1 MQRRFIIQFLFQ
13 IGFLSLLLFISLS
26 TLVIALGYYV
36 ADSESYHDLHTAD
49 RVFFES
55 VIKQQGN
62 DWQLNQE
69 FKEAIKQQEGWLT
82 LFDEN
87 GQLLYQY
94 NVPPNEQVHYKLMLQ
109 NMPVVNTTFKTI
121 EPFNKEPFIVA
132 YSTRNEAA
140 VKLQKISKMIDWSLN
155 TLPAVQTDAIMYY
168 LNADG
173 TMLDALNPL
182 SNELTINSVAKL
194 QNEEQFETAAMT
206 DEATGKTLIIAY
218 EQVVWDDLAF
228 FSDFKKPFFIGLAI
242 VFLLLIMS
250 TLFYAKKFGSPLLIM
265 MKWVRQLGKKQYDT
279 PINKKGQKLLF
290 NKKGRIKRKY
300 KLYKELFETL
310 EDVAFTLKRNE
321 EQQQLIEKT
330 REEWI
335 SSLSHD
341 LKTPLSS
348 ITGYVKMLQSDYEWT
363 KEEQQQFYAVMDE
376 KSDYM
381 MALIEDLTLTYRL
394 KNGQLPIY
402 KDKLD
407 VNEVIRRTIIQ
418 LMNNQDF
425 KEYTFDFDTNE
436 EIILVELDVKWL
448 QRILDNLLINA
459 IKHNPT
465 GTAISI
471 VATRESTEVIISI
484 CDDGVGMDEKTVEH
498 LFNRYYR
505 GTNTTESLE
514 GTGLGMAI
522 TQQLILLQGGRIN
535 VHSEI
540 GKGTCIDL
548 AFPTT
553 VI

>member
-13 IGFLSLLLFISLS
+13 VGFLSLLLFISLS

-55 VIKQQGN
+55 AIKQQGD

-69 FKEAIKQQEGWLT
+69 FKEAIKQQEGWLV
-82 LFDEN
+82 LFDKN

-121 EPFNKEPFIVA
+121 EPFDKEPFIVA

-140 VKLQKISKMIDWSLN
+140 VKLQEISETIDWSLN

-168 LNADG
+168 LNANGDL
-173 TMLDALNPL
+173 LDELNPL
-182 SNELTINSVAKL
+182 SDGLTIDSVAKL

-218 EQVVWDDLAF
+218 EKVVWDDLAF

-265 MKWVRQLGKKQYDT
+265 MQWVRQLGKKQYDT
-279 PINKKGQKLLF
+279 PTNKKGQKLLF

-348 ITGYVKMLQSDYEWT
+348 IIGYVKMLQSNYEWT

-418 LMNNQDF
+418 LMNNQYF

-471 VATRESTEVIISI
+471 VATRKSNEVIISI
-484 CDDGVGMDEKTVEH
+484 CDNGVGMDEKTVEH

-522 TQQLILLQGGRIN
+522 TQQLILLQDGKIT
-535 VHSEI
+535 VDSEI
-540 GKGTCIDL
+540 GKGTRIDL
-548 AFPTT
+548 IFPTT

>member
-26 TLVIALGYYV
+26 TLVFALGYYV
-36 ADSESYHDLHTAD
+36 TDSESYHDLHTAD
-49 RVFFES
+49 SLFFES
-55 VIKQQGN
+55 AIKQQDD

-69 FKEAIKQQEGWLT
+69 FKEAIKQQEGWLV
-82 LFDEN
+82 LFDID

-109 NMPVVNTTFKTI
+109 SMPFVNTTFKTI

-132 YSTRNEAA
+132 YSTRNAAA
-140 VKLQKISKMIDWSLN
+140 VKLQEISETIDWSLN
-155 TLPAVQTDAIMYY
+155 TLPALQTDAIMYY
-168 LNADG
+168 LNVNGD
-173 TMLDALNPL
+173 MLDALNPL
-182 SNELTINSVAKL
+182 SDGLTIDSVAKL

-218 EQVVWDDLAF
+218 EKVVWDDLSF

-242 VFLLLIMS
+242 FFLLLIIS

-265 MKWVRQLGKKQYDT
+265 MQWVRQLGKKQYDT
-279 PINKKGQKLLF
+279 PMNKKGQKLLF

-348 ITGYVKMLQSDYEWT
+348 IIGYVKMLQSDYEWT
-363 KEEQQQFYAVMDE
+363 KEEQRQFYAVMDE
-376 KSDYM
+376 KSVYM
-381 MALIEDLTLTYRL
+381 MGLIEDLTLTYRL

-402 KDKLD
+402 KDKLG

-436 EIILVELDVKWL
+436 ETILVELDVKWL
-448 QRILDNLLINA
+448 HRILDNLLINA

-465 GTAISI
+465 GTTISI
-471 VATRESTEVIISI
+471 VVTRKLNEVILSI
-484 CDDGVGMDEKTVEH
+484 CDNGVGMDEKTVEL

-522 TQQLILLQGGRIN
+522 TKQLILLQDGKIT

-540 GKGTCIDL
+540 GKGTRIDL
-548 AFPTT
+548 VFPTT

>member
-13 IGFLSLLLFISLS
+13 VGFLSLLLFISLS

-55 VIKQQGN
+55 AIKQQGD

-69 FKEAIKQQEGWLT
+69 FKEAIKQQEGWLV
-82 LFDEN
+82 LFDKN

-121 EPFNKEPFIVA
+121 EPFDKEPFIVA

-140 VKLQKISKMIDWSLN
+140 VKLQEISETIDWSLN

-168 LNADG
+168 LNANGDL
-173 TMLDALNPL
+173 LDELNPL
-182 SNELTINSVAKL
+182 SDGLTIDSVAKL

-218 EQVVWDDLAF
+218 EKVVWDDLAF

-265 MKWVRQLGKKQYDT
+265 MQWVRQLGKKQYDT
-279 PINKKGQKLLF
+279 PTNKKGQKLLF

-348 ITGYVKMLQSDYEWT
+348 IIGYVKMLQSDYEWT

-418 LMNNQDF
+418 LMNNQYF

-471 VATRESTEVIISI
+471 VATRKSNEVIISI
-484 CDDGVGMDEKTVEH
+484 CDNGVGMDEKTVEH

-522 TQQLILLQGGRIN
+522 TQQLILLQDGKIT
-535 VHSEI
+535 VDSEI
-540 GKGTCIDL
+540 GKGTRIDIV
-548 AFPTT
+548 FPTI

>member
-13 IGFLSLLLFISLS
+13 VGFLSLLLFISLS

-55 VIKQQGN
+55 AIKQQGD

-69 FKEAIKQQEGWLT
+69 FKEAIKQQEGWLV
-82 LFDEN
+82 LFDKN

-121 EPFNKEPFIVA
+121 EPFDKEPFIVA

-140 VKLQKISKMIDWSLN
+140 VKLQEISETIDWSLN

-168 LNADG
+168 LNANGDL
-173 TMLDALNPL
+173 LDELNPL
-182 SNELTINSVAKL
+182 SDGLTIDSVAKL

-206 DEATGKTLIIAY
+206 DEATSKTLIIAY
-218 EQVVWDDLAF
+218 EKVVWDDLAF

-265 MKWVRQLGKKQYDT
+265 MQWVRQLGKKQYDT
-279 PINKKGQKLLF
+279 PMNKKGQKLLF

-348 ITGYVKMLQSDYEWT
+348 IIGYVKMLQSNYEWT

-418 LMNNQDF
+418 LMNNQYF

-471 VATRESTEVIISI
+471 VATRKSNEVIISI
-484 CDDGVGMDEKTVEH
+484 CDNGVGMDEKTVEH

-522 TQQLILLQGGRIN
+522 TQQLILLQDGKIT
-535 VHSEI
+535 VDSEI
-540 GKGTCIDL
+540 GKGTRIDL
-548 AFPTT
+548 IFPTT

>member
-13 IGFLSLLLFISLS
+13 VGFLSLLLFISLS

-55 VIKQQGN
+55 AIKQQGD

-69 FKEAIKQQEGWLT
+69 FKEAIKQQEGWLV
-82 LFDEN
+82 LFDKN

-121 EPFNKEPFIVA
+121 EPFDKEPFIVA

-140 VKLQKISKMIDWSLN
+140 VKLQEISETIDWSLN

-168 LNADG
+168 LNANGDL
-173 TMLDALNPL
+173 LDELNPL
-182 SNELTINSVAKL
+182 SDGLTIDSVAKL

-218 EQVVWDDLAF
+218 EKVVWDDLAF

-265 MKWVRQLGKKQYDT
+265 MQWVRQLGKKQYDT
-279 PINKKGQKLLF
+279 PMNKKGQKLLF

-348 ITGYVKMLQSDYEWT
+348 IIGYVKMLQSNYEWT

-418 LMNNQDF
+418 LMNNQYF

-465 GTAISI
+465 GTTISI
-471 VATRESTEVIISI
+471 VATRKLNEVIISI

-522 TQQLILLQGGRIN
+522 TQQLILLQDGKIT
-535 VHSEI
+535 VDSEI
-540 GKGTCIDL
+540 GKGTRIDL
-548 AFPTT
+548 IFPTT